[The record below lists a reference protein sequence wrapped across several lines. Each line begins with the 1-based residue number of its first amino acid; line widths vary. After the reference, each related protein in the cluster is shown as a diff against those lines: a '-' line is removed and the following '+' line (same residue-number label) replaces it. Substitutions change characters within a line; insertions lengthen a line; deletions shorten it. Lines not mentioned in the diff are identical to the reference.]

1 MILSLLFTPFL
12 SSALDQAPIS
22 FQLLTEIKEAKR
34 GISEVKFSPDGAT
47 LGVGARDNSIYLY
60 STSQQFKRR
69 AKFSKH
75 NAGINQFD
83 FSADGKA
90 IQSCCRCVRVVC
102 VWCVCVCGVCVCV
115 CACFVVCVCLC
126 SASVSKVCPYVRCV
140 QGGGRV

>member
-1 MILSLLFTPFL
+1 MLSC
-12 SSALDQAPIS
+12 SSDQAPLS

-34 GISEVKFSPDGAT
+34 GISEVKFSPDGST

-83 FSADGKA
+83 FTADGKA
-90 IQSCCRCVRVVC
+90 IQSCCRFVCGVVCAVWICMC
-102 VWCVCVCGVCVCV
+102 VWCLCVM
-115 CACFVVCVCLC
+115 
-126 SASVSKVCPYVRCV
+126 
-140 QGGGRV
+140 

>member
-1 MILSLLFTPFL
+1 VLYCVVLCCPS
-12 SSALDQAPIS
+12 DQAPLS

-34 GISEVKFSPDGAT
+34 GISEVKFSPDGST

-83 FSADGKA
+83 FTTDGKA
-90 IQSCCRCVRVVC
+90 IQSCCRCVVWCGVCCMYTYVC
-102 VWCVCVCGVCVCV
+102 VVSMCDVNVCGVVCCVVLWYLCV
-115 CACFVVCVCLC
+115 HDVCGVLLGKI
-126 SASVSKVCPYVRCV
+126 V
-140 QGGGRV
+140 

>member
-102 VWCVCVCGVCVCV
+102 ACVCGVCVCV
-115 CACFVVCVCLC
+115 CMLCECVSLCVFV
-126 SASVSKVCPYVRCV
+126 
-140 QGGGRV
+140 